1 MIFQRSEE
9 PSQVFPHLYLG
20 GAGDLA
26 ERKLEEFRIT
36 HILNAT
42 TSLDKPENV
51 PKANFMRVPVLD
63 SMSEVILDFLSDCV
77 GRDFCTC
84 KFLI

>member
-1 MIFQRSEE
+1 M
-9 PSQVFPHLYLG
+9 FPHLFLG

-26 ERKLEEFRIT
+26 SGKLEEFRIT

-77 GRDFCTC
+77 GRDASCL
-84 KFLI
+84 KF